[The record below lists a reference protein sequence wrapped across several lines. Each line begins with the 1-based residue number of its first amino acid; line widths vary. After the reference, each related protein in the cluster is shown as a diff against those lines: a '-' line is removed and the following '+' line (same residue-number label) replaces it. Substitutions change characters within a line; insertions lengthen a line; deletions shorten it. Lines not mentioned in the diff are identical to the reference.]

1 MSRQNLFLGPAI
13 PDLMNIVGDGGKTIY
28 GDSIQLSA
36 QEASWISNDLC
47 MFSQK
52 RQNARVKGYSPPPIK
67 H

>member
-1 MSRQNLFLGPAI
+1 
-13 PDLMNIVGDGGKTIY
+13 MNIVGDGGKTIY

-47 MFSQK
+47 MFSRK